1 MDLIRKK
8 AQEFV
13 ESQMNT
19 NSVQR
24 SKTMVFVKNI
34 PKVVVKPDES
44 HLTPKEKEQ
53 LMPRKITTLPRVKF
67 RVNFMLAAVSRDHQ
81 DRTFNKRW
89 LIRMLTFTTKCS
101 RAQERAPLSLV
112 QQV

>member
-1 MDLIRKK
+1 MLQKDPNKRPSVREILKMDLIRKK

-44 HLTPKEKEQ
+44 HLTPKERMQ
-53 LMPRKITTLPRVKF
+53 LKK
-67 RVNFMLAAVSRDHQ
+67 
-81 DRTFNKRW
+81 
-89 LIRMLTFTTKCS
+89 
-101 RAQERAPLSLV
+101 
-112 QQV
+112 

>member
-1 MDLIRKK
+1 MYSKELAGLIDLLLQKDPNKRPSVREILKMGLIRKK

-34 PKVVVKPDES
+34 QKVVVKPDES
-44 HLTPKEKEQ
+44 HLTPKERMQ
-53 LMPRKITTLPRVKF
+53 LKK
-67 RVNFMLAAVSRDHQ
+67 
-81 DRTFNKRW
+81 
-89 LIRMLTFTTKCS
+89 
-101 RAQERAPLSLV
+101 
-112 QQV
+112 

>member
-1 MDLIRKK
+1 MYSKELAGLIDLLLQKDPNKRTSVREILKMDLIRKK

-44 HLTPKEKEQ
+44 HLTPKERMQ
-53 LMPRKITTLPRVKF
+53 LKK
-67 RVNFMLAAVSRDHQ
+67 
-81 DRTFNKRW
+81 
-89 LIRMLTFTTKCS
+89 
-101 RAQERAPLSLV
+101 
-112 QQV
+112 

>member
-1 MDLIRKK
+1 MYSKELAGLIDLLLQKDPNKRPSVHEILKMDLIRKK

-44 HLTPKEKEQ
+44 HLTPKERMQ
-53 LMPRKITTLPRVKF
+53 LKK
-67 RVNFMLAAVSRDHQ
+67 
-81 DRTFNKRW
+81 
-89 LIRMLTFTTKCS
+89 
-101 RAQERAPLSLV
+101 
-112 QQV
+112 

>member
-8 AQEFV
+8 AKEFV

-24 SKTMVFVKNI
+24 SKTMVFVKNV

-44 HLTPKEKEQ
+44 HLTPKERMQ
-53 LMPRKITTLPRVKF
+53 LKK
-67 RVNFMLAAVSRDHQ
+67 
-81 DRTFNKRW
+81 
-89 LIRMLTFTTKCS
+89 
-101 RAQERAPLSLV
+101 
-112 QQV
+112 

>member
-1 MDLIRKK
+1 LLQKDPNKRPSVREILKMDLIRKK

-44 HLTPKEKEQ
+44 HLTPKERMQ
-53 LMPRKITTLPRVKF
+53 LKK
-67 RVNFMLAAVSRDHQ
+67 
-81 DRTFNKRW
+81 
-89 LIRMLTFTTKCS
+89 
-101 RAQERAPLSLV
+101 
-112 QQV
+112 

>member
-1 MDLIRKK
+1 MYSKELAGLIDLLLQKDPNKRPSVREILKMDLIRKK

-44 HLTPKEKEQ
+44 HLTPKERMQ
-53 LMPRKITTLPRVKF
+53 LKK
-67 RVNFMLAAVSRDHQ
+67 
-81 DRTFNKRW
+81 
-89 LIRMLTFTTKCS
+89 
-101 RAQERAPLSLV
+101 
-112 QQV
+112 

>member
-44 HLTPKEKEQ
+44 HLTPKERMQLKKQREADAQAQ
-53 LMPRKITTLPRVKF
+53 LMI
-67 RVNFMLAAVSRDHQ
+67 
-81 DRTFNKRW
+81 
-89 LIRMLTFTTKCS
+89 
-101 RAQERAPLSLV
+101 
-112 QQV
+112 

>member
-1 MDLIRKK
+1 MYSKELAGLIDLLLQKDPNKRPSVREILKMDLIRKK

-19 NSVQR
+19 NSEQR

-44 HLTPKEKEQ
+44 HLTPKERMQ
-53 LMPRKITTLPRVKF
+53 LKK
-67 RVNFMLAAVSRDHQ
+67 
-81 DRTFNKRW
+81 
-89 LIRMLTFTTKCS
+89 
-101 RAQERAPLSLV
+101 
-112 QQV
+112 